1 MADTGHQKIAF
12 DLVTPTALAISE
24 PVDMVVVPGA
34 EGDIGVLPGH
44 TPLITTLRPGVVDVH
59 NGGRVTQSLFVT
71 GGFAEAT
78 AERCTVLAESVESI
92 AEVTAQDAQAR
103 LAAAREALNAAR
115 GGDTSA
121 AEAQVRAADALVQA
135 VAMRRVAAA

>member
-1 MADTGHQKIAF
+1 MAEAGSQKIQF

-44 TPLITTLRPGVVDVH
+44 TPLITTLRPGLVDVH
-59 NGGRVTQSLFVT
+59 NGGRITQSLFVT

-78 AERCTVLAESVESI
+78 AERCTVLAETVE
-92 AEVTAQDAQAR
+92 AVTDISAQDAQAR
-103 LAAAREALNAAR
+103 LAAAREALAAAQGSDIAAAQAKVNAA
-115 GGDTSA
+115 
-121 AEAQVRAADALVQA
+121 EALVQA
-135 VAMRRVAAA
+135 VAMRRAA